1 MGRKPKH
8 TFVPNDFGTL
18 TKEERRY
25 RGELATI
32 LRMRIKRKEKIKK
45 LNESI
50 SEIQT
55 ELSKI
60 EKRMDGLIKKIQTKG
75 FTFPTFKLIFQ
86 TTGSKHPEEKGR
98 WRIEYTIDKKR
109 VKFDLDT
116 YLKVKE
122 KMESLYLGFE
132 SFPSKMKDELILKV
146 YENQIHIK
154 YWENEYEKYLEGKKP
169 KS

>member
-8 TFVPNDFGTL
+8 TFVPDDFGTL

-32 LRMRIKRKEKIKK
+32 LRMRIKRKEKIQQ
-45 LNESI
+45 LED
-50 SEIQT
+50 EI
-55 ELSKI
+55 LKI
-60 EKRMDGLIKKIQTKG
+60 EKRMDGLIKKIETKG

-86 TTGSKHPEEKGR
+86 TTGSNHPPEKGR

-122 KMESLYLGFE
+122 KMEKIYPGFQT
-132 SFPSKMKDELILKV
+132 FHSKKEEELILKE
-146 YENQIHIK
+146 YENEIHIK